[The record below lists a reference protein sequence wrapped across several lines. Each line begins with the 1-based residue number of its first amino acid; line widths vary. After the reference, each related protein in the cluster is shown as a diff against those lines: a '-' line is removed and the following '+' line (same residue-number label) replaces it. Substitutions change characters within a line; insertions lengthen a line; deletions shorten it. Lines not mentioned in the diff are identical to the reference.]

1 MPLFISA
8 RSHFLCETGE
18 ASSVSRRCS
27 VDDGPPKVLK
37 EGISRRQ
44 LARQTGLSRNTIRKM
59 LLHELPQPYKRR
71 TSSVFTIVP
80 HQVSISEIYRYL
92 KRQENYSASYGAVR
106 DYLKYRFCARQAPNK
121 ILWERLYEE
130 ITSSSKKDA
139 INILRVLSFNGSP
152 LISSTRLQRFGRD
165 VASLREHRVLCSR
178 HAQTRQDVDWLN
190 RVLRTYTPPVELE
203 GRYRDPG
210 DSNELIERVPPEF
223 AMGNNCKDPRYQ

>member
-1 MPLFISA
+1 MSPTDIWRALGKARGRISDA
-8 RSHFLCETGE
+8 RLVRLPVYHDVAQWTM
-18 ASSVSRRCS
+18 VRR
-27 VDDGPPKVLK
+27 KVLE
-37 EGISRRQ
+37 EGVSRRQ

-59 LLHELPQPYKRR
+59 LLRELPQPYKPRTPKHPALR
-71 TSSVFTIVP
+71 QHTATLDAIATSSVFTIVP

-121 ILWERLYEE
+121 ILWEHLYEE
-130 ITSSSKKDA
+130 IISSSKKDA
-139 INILRVLSFNGSP
+139 INILRSLSFNGSP

-190 RVLRTYTPPVELE
+190 RVLRTDTPPVEL
-203 GRYRDPG
+203 
-210 DSNELIERVPPEF
+210 
-223 AMGNNCKDPRYQ
+223 